1 MNNILTNQSQL
12 NDYLHDFEPLKKE
25 EVLEKFK
32 DFDFNCGVFSFRDKM
47 KRIISMPKNG
57 KSTTI
62 YWTSRGWSLE
72 EALKK
77 RTPVKKLPEESPMN
91 INFWINKGLNET
103 DAEFQ
108 IKSQRKLNKEYW
120 IKRGFLEN
128 DAIEKSRQFQI
139 ESSKKLQRKL
149 KNDLIFREKF
159 TSKLTNNINYWLNL
173 GFSESDA
180 IIKLSERQSTFSLKK
195 CQAKYG
201 DEVGKEVWLK
211 RQEKWKNSLS
221 LSDYNGCDRKDS
233 KTIDFFKKK
242 YGTEWIEPYLCDMS
256 FKDKDEV
263 LYLTSFKDYKEMITT
278 LINDKFNLGDISY
291 LLKYKILEEVYSV
304 SKSEMIEYL
313 IDNCDHYN
321 KTPEYYLK
329 KYESSWVD
337 KFIQDNY
344 FRNKEEIKYLLS
356 FENYQELI
364 KYMVKEY
371 RIVDIINYMKGKL
384 ISYYYKTN
392 YKEMFNY
399 FSSLDSTIKSKF
411 GRMRYFNN
419 HICRSDGEYMIAK
432 FLVDNYIEYEYEK
445 KYKNSLKRCDFYLTN
460 YDFYIEYTGMY
471 NIESCKMK
479 YNIKEKFCSEHNL
492 NFIFSNKIEEIKN
505 KIIELHGN

>member
-139 ESSKKLQRKL
+139 ESSKKLQWKL

-173 GFSESDA
+173 GFSESD
-180 IIKLSERQSTFSLKK
+180 LKK
-195 CQAKYG
+195 
-201 DEVGKEVWLK
+201 V
-211 RQEKWKNSLS
+211 
-221 LSDYNGCDRKDS
+221 
-233 KTIDFFKKK
+233 
-242 YGTEWIEPYLCDMS
+242 
-256 FKDKDEV
+256 
-263 LYLTSFKDYKEMITT
+263 
-278 LINDKFNLGDISY
+278 
-291 LLKYKILEEVYSV
+291 
-304 SKSEMIEYL
+304 
-313 IDNCDHYN
+313 
-321 KTPEYYLK
+321 
-329 KYESSWVD
+329 
-337 KFIQDNY
+337 
-344 FRNKEEIKYLLS
+344 
-356 FENYQELI
+356 
-364 KYMVKEY
+364 
-371 RIVDIINYMKGKL
+371 
-384 ISYYYKTN
+384 
-392 YKEMFNY
+392 
-399 FSSLDSTIKSKF
+399 
-411 GRMRYFNN
+411 
-419 HICRSDGEYMIAK
+419 
-432 FLVDNYIEYEYEK
+432 
-445 KYKNSLKRCDFYLTN
+445 
-460 YDFYIEYTGMY
+460 
-471 NIESCKMK
+471 
-479 YNIKEKFCSEHNL
+479 
-492 NFIFSNKIEEIKN
+492 
-505 KIIELHGN
+505 